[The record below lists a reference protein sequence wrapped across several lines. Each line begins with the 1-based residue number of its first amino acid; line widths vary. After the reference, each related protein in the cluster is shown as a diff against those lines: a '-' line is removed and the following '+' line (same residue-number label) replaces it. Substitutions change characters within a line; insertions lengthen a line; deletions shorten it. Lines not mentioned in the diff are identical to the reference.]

1 MHFPWKGGGDILK
14 RLFFV
19 LMIIAVSIWAKPYW
33 EDSVNDIMPDQVS
46 ETLDSVRDSTGNT
59 IENIDFDFTALR
71 DRISSFFAS
80 FMESES
86 EQEQVEPLELGTPE
100 EQQFSVG
107 NVEIGDTKESVD
119 ELYAEPERV
128 SENEYGVNWSAYH
141 ENYHNFMMVAYDG
154 EETVRGLYTNQ
165 DLLSSQPGLTLADS
179 KDAVHE
185 TLGEPEDVIQSGPF
199 NYQVSNQD
207 GYDVYQ
213 TDGNHTTIF
222 YDVHQENSVTAIQI
236 IDENLEAGKDGI
248 YPPGS
253 ESLGEGLE
261 YQLFDLTNAARV
273 KYDLQ
278 PLEWHSEVSDTA
290 RKHSADMAE
299 NEYFN
304 HTNLD
309 GQSSFDR
316 MAEDDI
322 SFSTAGENLAAAQF
336 SSIYAH
342 HGLMNSEGH
351 RQNILNNSFR
361 ELGVGVAFD
370 DDNRPFY
377 TEKFLSSLW

>member
-1 MHFPWKGGGDILK
+1 ML
-14 RLFFV
+14 
-19 LMIIAVSIWAKPYW
+19 IIAAVLWAKPYW
-33 EDSVNDIMPDQVS
+33 EDSVDDIMSDPVS
-46 ETLDSVRDSTGNT
+46 ETLDSVRDSAGNT
-59 IENIDFDFTALR
+59 IENIDFDFNTLR
-71 DRISSFFAS
+71 DPITSFFSSFTGA
-80 FMESES
+80 ESL
-86 EQEQVEPLELGTPE
+86 QEQVEPLELTAPE

-119 ELYAEPERV
+119 ELYGEPERV

-141 ENYHNFMMVAYDG
+141 ENYQNFIMVAYDA

-165 DLLSSQPGLTLADS
+165 DVVSSQADLTLGDS
-179 KDAVHE
+179 KEAVHE
-185 TLGEPEDVIQSGPF
+185 TLGKPEDFIQSGPF

-207 GYDVYQ
+207 EYDVYQ
-213 TDGNHTTIF
+213 KDGNHTTLF
-222 YDVHQENSVTAIQI
+222 YDKHQENSVTAVQI
-236 IDENLEAGKDGI
+236 IDENLENEKDSV
-248 YPPGS
+248 YSPGS
-253 ESLGEGLE
+253 ESLREGFE
-261 YQLFDLTNAARV
+261 YQLFDLTNAARA
-273 KYDLQ
+273 KHDLQ
-278 PLEWHSEVSDTA
+278 PLEWHAEVSGTA
-290 RKHSADMAE
+290 RNHSADMAE

-309 GQSSFDR
+309 GQSPFDR
-316 MAEDDI
+316 MNEDDI
-322 SFSTAGENLAAAQF
+322 SYTTAGENLAAAQL

-351 RQNILNNSFR
+351 RGNILNDSFR